1 MALAEPL
8 PSGEEQQAPA
18 TAEREVILGYP
29 TLRSHILHKV
39 RRETLPK
46 IGLLIVFATIFLAIF
61 GPLIAPYNTTA
72 ATNLVN
78 AAPSAAHWFGTD
90 GSGLDIF
97 SRVIA
102 APRIDVSIALLATA
116 LALIVGSAIGLF
128 ATFYGGWLG
137 ALAIRAT
144 DTLQAFPALILAIIV
159 VVLTGH
165 GIGNI
170 IVVIAVLNMPLYA
183 RLMRGEVLRI
193 RDRAF
198 VEAARASGLSDLAIA
213 WRQVLPN
220 ATAPVVAQMSVTI
233 GWAILATAGLSF
245 LGAGVLPPTPEWG
258 SMISTGSSGIILGQW
273 WPSVFP
279 GLAMAL
285 TVFGFAVVADT
296 IQTALGREG

>member
-8 PSGEEQQAPA
+8 PDGGEPSPV
-18 TAEREVILGYP
+18 TADREIILGYP
-29 TLRSHILHKV
+29 RLWSHVIHSVK
-39 RRETLPK
+39 RETLPK
-46 IGLLIVFATIFLAIF
+46 VGLLIVLVTVFLAIF

-72 ATNLVN
+72 ATNAVN
-78 AAPSAAHWFGTD
+78 QAPSAAHWFGTD
-90 GSGLDIF
+90 NNGLDVF
-97 SRVIA
+97 SRVIV

-128 ATFYGGWLG
+128 ATFYRGRLG

-165 GIGNI
+165 GITT
-170 IVVIAVLNMPLYA
+170 IVLVIAVLNMPLYA
-183 RLMRGEVLRI
+183 RLMRSEVLRI

-198 VEAARASGLSDLAIA
+198 VEAARTSGLSDMSIA

-220 ATAPVVAQMSVTI
+220 AQAPVVAQMSVTI

-258 SMISTGSSGIILGQW
+258 SMISAGASGIILGQW

-285 TVFGFAVVADT
+285 TVFGFAVLADT
-296 IQTALGREG
+296 VQTALGREG

>member
-8 PSGEEQQAPA
+8 PDGGEPSPV
-18 TAEREVILGYP
+18 TADREIILGYP
-29 TLRSHILHKV
+29 SLWSHVIHSVK
-39 RRETLPK
+39 RETLPK
-46 IGLLIVFATIFLAIF
+46 VGLLIVLVTVFLAIF

-72 ATNLVN
+72 ATNAVN
-78 AAPSAAHWFGTD
+78 QAPSAAHWFGTD
-90 GSGLDIF
+90 NNGLDVF

-128 ATFYGGWLG
+128 ATFYRGRLG
-137 ALAIRAT
+137 ALAIRVT

-165 GIGNI
+165 GITT
-170 IVVIAVLNMPLYA
+170 IVLVIAVLNMPLYA
-183 RLMRGEVLRI
+183 RLMRSEVLRI

-198 VEAARASGLSDLAIA
+198 VEAARTSGLSDMSIA

-220 ATAPVVAQMSVTI
+220 AQAPVVAQMSVTI

-258 SMISTGSSGIILGQW
+258 SMISAGASGIILGQW

-285 TVFGFAVVADT
+285 TVFGFAVLADT
-296 IQTALGREG
+296 VQTALGREG

>member
-8 PSGEEQQAPA
+8 PTGEEQDAPA
-18 TAEREVILGYP
+18 TADREVILGYP

-39 RRETLPK
+39 KRETLPK
-46 IGLLIVFATIFLAIF
+46 VGLLIVFVTIFLAIF
-61 GPLIAPYNTTA
+61 GPLIVPFNTTA
-72 ATNLVN
+72 ATNLVTK
-78 AAPSAAHWFGTD
+78 A
-90 GSGLDIF
+90 
-97 SRVIA
+97 VIA

-183 RLMRGEVLRI
+183 RLMRSEVLRI

-198 VEAARASGLSDLAIA
+198 VEAARASGLSDFAIA

-220 ATAPVVAQMSVTI
+220 ATAPIVAQMSVTI

-245 LGAGVLPPTPEWG
+245 LGAGVVPPTPEWG

-279 GLAMAL
+279 GIAMAL

>member
-1 MALAEPL
+1 MTTIEPVQPGLDVAEP
-8 PSGEEQQAPA
+8 PAPA
-18 TAEREVILGYP
+18 TEVILGYP
-29 TLRSHILHKV
+29 SLWRHVVHSF
-39 RRETLPK
+39 RRELLPK
-46 IGLLIVFATIFLAIF
+46 VGLLIVVAVVFLAIF
-61 GPLIAPYNTTA
+61 GPILAPFNTRA

-78 AAPSAAHWFGTD
+78 APPSAAHWFGTD

-116 LALIVGSAIGLF
+116 LALVVGSAIGLF

-183 RLMRGEVLRI
+183 RLMRSEVLRI

-198 VEAARASGLSDLAIA
+198 VEAARASGLSDFAIA

-220 ATAPVVAQMSVTI
+220 ATAPIVAQMSVTI

-245 LGAGVLPPTPEWG
+245 LGAGVLPPTPAWG
-258 SMISTGSSGIILGQW
+258 SMISAGSSEIILGQW

-279 GLAMAL
+279 GIAMAL

>member
-8 PSGEEQQAPA
+8 PTGEEQDAPA
-18 TAEREVILGYP
+18 VADREVILGYP

-39 RRETLPK
+39 KRETLPK
-46 IGLLIVFATIFLAIF
+46 VGLLIVFVTIFLAIF
-61 GPLIAPYNTTA
+61 GPLIVPFNTTA

-78 AAPSAAHWFGTD
+78 KAPSAAHWFGTD
-90 GSGLDIF
+90 NSGLDIF

-183 RLMRGEVLRI
+183 RLMRSEVLRI

-198 VEAARASGLSDLAIA
+198 VEAASRPS
-213 WRQVLPN
+213 N
-220 ATAPVVAQMSVTI
+220 
-233 GWAILATAGLSF
+233 
-245 LGAGVLPPTPEWG
+245 
-258 SMISTGSSGIILGQW
+258 SS
-273 WPSVFP
+273 
-279 GLAMAL
+279 
-285 TVFGFAVVADT
+285 
-296 IQTALGREG
+296 

>member
-8 PSGEEQQAPA
+8 PNGEEQSAA
-18 TAEREVILGYP
+18 TADREIILGYP
-29 TLRSHILHKV
+29 SLWSHVMHSVK
-39 RRETLPK
+39 RETLPK
-46 IGLLIVFATIFLAIF
+46 IGLLIALATIFLAIF

-72 ATNLVN
+72 ATNTVN
-78 AAPSAAHWFGTD
+78 KPPSAAHWFGTD
-90 GSGLDIF
+90 SNGLDVF

-102 APRIDVSIALLATA
+102 APRIDISIALLATA
-116 LALIVGSAIGLF
+116 LALIAGSAIGLF
-128 ATFYGGWLG
+128 ATFYAGRPG

-165 GIGNI
+165 GIVT
-170 IVVIAVLNMPLYA
+170 IVLVIAVLNMPLYA
-183 RLMRGEVLRI
+183 RLMRSEVLRI
-193 RDRAF
+193 RDRPF
-198 VEAARASGLSDLAIA
+198 VEAARASGLSDMAIA

-220 ATAPVVAQMSVTI
+220 AQAPIVAQMSVTI

-258 SMISTGSSGIILGQW
+258 SMISTGASGVILGQW

-285 TVFGFAVVADT
+285 TVFGFAVLADT
-296 IQTALGREG
+296 VQTALGREG